1 MNFQNPYSR
10 SEYKKFFQDNFLTEN
25 FKIIEEKISLEFT
38 PQFIKKAE
46 LIGEDKSLELEVY
59 EIQHESENDPR
70 IGLSKDFFRLMAN
83 YGSKRALAIFYSS
96 KSKNYRLSL
105 ATVELSLEGS
115 KIKREYS
122 NPRRYS
128 FFLGPDAKIKTP
140 YEFLVK
146 KGRVKDN
153 EDLRKRFSL
162 DAVTDE
168 FYNAFKPNFDVIS
181 ASVIGTNDENL
192 KKDFA
197 LLFIIRII
205 FLGFVQK
212 KLWLN
217 KDEDF
222 LLNFWKEY
230 KSKYSGKDLFYSEWL
245 APLFFESL
253 NNPPG
258 RKVFN
263 RSTPFSESTA
273 LALQMAP
280 FLNGELFKEKKGYD
294 DCELFIPDKN
304 IEQFFD
310 FLFSYNF
317 TIEENTLYDQDLELN
332 PEFLGIIF
340 ERLVNKEDGAVYT
353 PRTEVDF
360 MCRISLV
367 KWLEKNSSTSKKKLY
382 HLFFDKNETNKEEIL
397 SPQEKEQVL
406 SLLKNVTICDPAAG
420 SGAFPVGMLQVLDEI
435 IHSLTDNDSSNIFE
449 RKKEIISRSL
459 YGVEVKHW
467 AVWIN
472 QLRLWLSLFVD
483 MPDKFKSSFE
493 PLLPN
498 LEFKIR
504 RGDSLVQQI
513 GNKLFPVDSHAN
525 ISSDL
530 KRKITELKK
539 EKSEFFYGR
548 SKLNAELIRK
558 KEADIFK
565 AIIEEQILDK
575 KKTLRVFG
583 KTEPTEDIFGNV
595 SQKDKMRLHLD
606 EKKQEQIKEEIKTLE
621 DELRS
626 FKDEHPL
633 VWNIEF
639 AEIFYD
645 RGGLAR
651 QSDSVGGFDII
662 IGNPPYVRQEK
673 IADPNRKYS
682 AADYKEL
689 LRQIIYE
696 EFPDYFYTNKQKSKL
711 RIKIDGKSDL
721 YTFFYLKSLKL
732 LNEKGIHTFI
742 CSNSWL
748 DVGYGKWLQQFIL
761 ENARLHFVIDNNA
774 KRSFASAD
782 VNTIITVLDAPTA
795 KVNETHKTKF
805 IVYKR
810 PFDEVLNTENL
821 LLIDYAETITKD
833 EDFRVY
839 PITYKEL
846 KEAGTVYE
854 DENDRKL
861 GNGIYEGDK
870 WGGKYLRAP
879 DIFFTIL
886 EKGKDK
892 LVRLGEIA
900 EVRRGFTTGANEFFY
915 LKPIDKTI
923 KEVVEISKKDKDA
936 LISVKSNSGWIGEI
950 EAQYLKPVIK
960 SPKELSKIK
969 ICLEELNLL
978 AFMCSKKKNDLRNTN
993 ALKYIEYGEKNE
1005 YQERPTLK
1013 SRNNWWDLGIIDYAI
1028 VYPSTHNPSW
1038 AVFLN
1043 DRFYL
1048 MDKVFYGISS
1058 KKFKEIW
1065 SFLNSTLALF
1075 QAEFYG
1081 YSLMGGGGSF
1091 ITVEDLSNIKAMI
1104 IEELPN
1110 YCYNLSER
1118 DYKPIFTELGFDK
1131 TEPIR
1136 SQEPNPLPDRKAL
1149 DDIIFDALS
1158 LTEAERKEVYWSVA
1172 ELVKNRLDK
1181 ARSV

>member
-10 SEYKKFFQDNFLTEN
+10 TEYKKFFQNSLLTDNFH
-25 FKIIEEKISLEFT
+25 IIEEEISLEFK

-46 LIGEDKSLELEVY
+46 LIGRDRSLELEVY
-59 EIQHESENDPR
+59 EIEHTSENDPR
-70 IGLSKDFFRLMAN
+70 VGLSKDFFRLMAN
-83 YGSKRALAIFYSS
+83 YGSKRALAIFYSP

-105 ATVELSLEGS
+105 AIVDLSLEGTRV
-115 KIKREYS
+115 KREYS

-128 FFLGPDAKIKTP
+128 FFLGPDAKVKTP
-140 YEFLVK
+140 YEFLIK
-146 KGRVKDN
+146 KGRLKDF
-153 EDLRKRFSL
+153 EDLRKRFSI

-168 FYNAFKPNFDVIS
+168 FYNAFKPNFDLIS
-181 ASVIGTNDENL
+181 ASVKGTKNEDL

-230 KSKYSGKDLFYSEWL
+230 KSKYFGKNLFYSEWL
-245 APLFFESL
+245 TPLFFESL

-273 LALQMAP
+273 LVLQMAP

-294 DCELFIPDKN
+294 DIDLFIPDKN
-304 IEQFFD
+304 IEIFFD

-367 KWLEKNSSTSKKKLY
+367 KWLEKNSSVSKKKLY
-382 HLFFDKNETNKEEIL
+382 HLFFDKTDNDKEENLSSQEKEEI
-397 SPQEKEQVL
+397 L

-420 SGAFPVGMLQVLDEI
+420 SGAFPVGMLQVLDEV

-483 MPDKFKSSFE
+483 MPDEFKSSFE

-504 RGDSLVQQI
+504 RGDSLVQPI

-539 EKSEFFYGR
+539 EKSDFFYGK
-548 SKLNAELIRK
+548 SKLNADLIRK

-565 AIIEEQILDK
+565 AIIEEQIFEK
-575 KKTLRVFG
+575 KKTIKVFG
-583 KTEPTEDIFGNV
+583 KTEPNEDIFGNV
-595 SQKDKMRLHLD
+595 SQKEEARLQLD
-606 EKKQEQIKEEIKTLE
+606 EKKQEQIKEEIKNLE

-626 FKDEHPL
+626 FRDEHPL

-645 RGGLAR
+645 RGG
-651 QSDSVGGFDII
+651 FDII

-673 IADPNRKYS
+673 ISDPNGKFN

-689 LRQIIYE
+689 LRQTIYE
-696 EFPDYFYTNKQKSKL
+696 EYPDYFYTNKQRLKL
-711 RIKIDGKSDL
+711 KIKIDGKSDL

-732 LNEKGIHTFI
+732 LNEKGILTFI

-761 ENARLHFVIDNNA
+761 ENTRLHFVVDNHA

-782 VNTIITVLDAPTA
+782 VNTIITVLDAPNA
-795 KVNETHKTKF
+795 KVNENHKVKF

-821 LLIDYAETITKD
+821 LLVEYSETITKD

-839 PITYKEL
+839 PITIKEL

-854 DENDRKL
+854 DENDKKL
-861 GNGIYEGDK
+861 GSGIYEGDK

-892 LVRLGEIA
+892 LVRLGDIA
-900 EVRRGFTTGANEFFY
+900 EVRFGIKTGANEFFY
-915 LKPIDKTI
+915 LTEEKI
-923 KEVVEISKKDKDA
+923 KQW
-936 LISVKSNSGWIGEI
+936 GI
-950 EAQYLKPVIK
+950 EEEFLKPVIK
-960 SPKELSKIK
+960 SPRECKTILVNPNYLSYKI
-969 ICLEELNLL
+969 
-978 AFMCSKKKNDLRNTN
+978 FMCHKEKSELKNTK
-993 ALKYIEYGEKNE
+993 ALKYIEWGEKKGYSE
-1005 YQERPTLK
+1005 VPSVSGRKLWY
-1013 SRNNWWDLGIIDYAI
+1013 DLGNWETPDLIWSDAY
-1028 VYPSTHNPSW
+1028 
-1038 AVFLN
+1038 N
-1043 DRFYL
+1043 DRFASYRVPTGYL
-1048 MDKVFYGISS
+1048 ADKRFFYIEPKRINKDNFHSVR
-1058 KKFKEIW
+1058 FY
-1065 SFLNSTLALF
+1065 LNSTITALNT
-1075 QAEFYG
+1075 EIEGIMNLGEGVLYTNV
-1081 YSLMGGGGSF
+1081 YWLKKLL
-1091 ITVEDLSNIKAMI
+1091 VLVDENINGFDTFNSK
-1104 IEELPN
+1104 LVK
-1110 YCYNLSER
+1110 S
-1118 DYKPIFTELGFDK
+1118 IFEELGFDK
-1131 TEPIR
+1131 TKPIR
-1136 SQEPNPLPDRKAL
+1136 TQKPNPLPDRKAL
-1149 DDIIFDALS
+1149 DDIIFDALG
-1158 LTEAERKEVYWSVA
+1158 LTEEERKEVYWSVA

>member
-1 MNFQNPYSR
+1 MKEIENLIHQFDSDHLNSLLRAKTRTFRPLDEQLPHLNDDQFSDCNLFGEFKVNNDDLMVVVTAKVNKPLSER
-10 SEYKKFFQDNFLTEN
+10 SG
-25 FKIIEEKISLEFT
+25 
-38 PQFIKKAE
+38 KKAQYD
-46 LIGEDKSLELEVY
+46 LAKKILKQQQRYSSG
-59 EIQHESENDPR
+59 
-70 IGLSKDFFRLMAN
+70 FF
-83 YGSKRALAIFYSS
+83 IFYDDKGDFRFSLIYDIPLSTGKRDWSNFRRYTYFVS
-96 KSKNYRLSL
+96 KSKPNKTFILQF
-105 ATVELSLEGS
+105 S
-115 KIKREYS
+115 KADFSE
-122 NPRRYS
+122 
-128 FFLGPDAKIKTP
+128 FEKILKA
-140 YEFLVK
+140 
-146 KGRVKDN
+146 
-153 EDLRKRFSL
+153 FSI

-168 FYNAFKPNFDVIS
+168 FYNAFKPNFDLIS
-181 ASVIGTNDENL
+181 SSVKGTKDENL

-230 KSKYSGKDLFYSEWL
+230 KSKYFGKDLFYSEWL

-273 LALQMAP
+273 LALQMSP

-304 IEQFFD
+304 VEQFFD

-317 TIEENTLYDQDLELN
+317 TIEENTLFDQDLELN

-367 KWLEKNSSTSKKKLY
+367 KWLEKNSSISKKKLY
-382 HLFFDKNETNKEEIL
+382 HLFFDKTDNNKEEVL
-397 SPQEKEQVL
+397 SSQEKEEVIA
-406 SLLKNVTICDPAAG
+406 LLKNVTICDPAAG
-420 SGAFPVGMLQVLDEI
+420 SGAFPVGMLQVLDDV
-435 IHSLTDNDSSNIFE
+435 IHSLTENDSLNIFE

-483 MPDKFKSSFE
+483 MPDEFKSSFE

-539 EKSEFFYGR
+539 EKSQFFYGKN
-548 SKLNAELIRK
+548 KLNAELIRK
-558 KEADIFK
+558 KESEIFK
-565 AIIEEQILDK
+565 AIIDEQITEK

-583 KTEPTEDIFGNV
+583 KTESNKDIFGNV
-595 SQKDKMRLHLD
+595 SQEEELRLQLD
-606 EKKQEQIKEEIKTLE
+606 EKKQEVIKEEIKNLE

-645 RGGLAR
+645 K
-651 QSDSVGGFDII
+651 GGFDII
-662 IGNPPYVRQEK
+662 IGNPPYVSREE
-673 IADPNRKYS
+673 INDPNEKCAS
-682 AADYKEL
+682 SVYKEL
-689 LRQIIYE
+689 LRQTIYE
-696 EFPDYFYTNKQKSKL
+696 EYPDYFYANKQKSKL
-711 RIKIDGKSDL
+711 KIKIDGKSDL

-732 LNEKGIHTFI
+732 LNENGIHTFI

-761 ENARLHFVIDNNA
+761 ENTRLHFVVDNHA

-782 VNTIITVLDAPTA
+782 VNTIITILDAPTISPLYQRGDKEGF
-795 KVNETHKTKF
+795 KVKF

-821 LLIDYAETITKD
+821 LLIEYAETITKD

-854 DENDRKL
+854 DENDKKL

-870 WGGKYLRAP
+870 WLSKYLRAP
-879 DIFFTIL
+879 EIYLNLVEIKMGKQLKDYGEILLGLTSCQNDYFYLTKETIDKFIIPNNYLEYIFRSPQESKKIQIDKKLLSYKVFL
-886 EKGKDK
+886 CNEKIIKDK
-892 LVRLGEIA
+892 NVAKYVDEGLK
-900 EVRRGFTTGANEFFY
+900 RGINKVKCLQGRDIWY
-915 LKPIDKTI
+915 SIGCP
-923 KEVVEISKKDKDA
+923 KK
-936 LISVKSNSGWIGEI
+936 
-950 EAQYLKPVIK
+950 
-960 SPKELSKIK
+960 SKIF
-969 ICLEELNLL
+969 LPY
-978 AFMCSKKKNDLRNTN
+978 SYNDT
-993 ALKYIEYGEKNE
+993 
-1005 YQERPTLK
+1005 
-1013 SRNNWWDLGIIDYAI
+1013 
-1028 VYPSTHNPSW
+1028 
-1038 AVFLN
+1038 F
-1043 DRFYL
+1043 
-1048 MDKVFYGISS
+1048 KVFYSFEELICDKRLVQFIPSSQFDDIS
-1058 KKFKEIW
+1058 IV
-1065 SFLNSTLALF
+1065 LMMNSTIWALITEVNGSTNLGEGALIF
-1075 QAEFYG
+1075 NTKDFRRFPFY
-1081 YSLMGGGGSF
+1081 YINFDKRDKDKF
-1091 ITVEDLSNIKAMI
+1091 IISIFNRTI
-1104 IEELPN
+1104 
-1110 YCYNLSER
+1110 
-1118 DYKPIFTELGFDK
+1118 KPIFEELGFDK
-1131 TEPIR
+1131 TKPIR

-1149 DDIIFDALS
+1149 DDIIFDALG

>member
-1 MNFQNPYSR
+1 MNFQNPYSKT
-10 SEYKKFFQDNFLTEN
+10 EYKKFFQDNFLTDN
-25 FKIIEEKISLEFT
+25 FHIIEEELSLEFK

-46 LIGEDKSLELEVY
+46 LIGRDKSLELEVY

-70 IGLSKDFFRLMAN
+70 VGLSKDFFRLMAN

-105 ATVELSLEGS
+105 ATVDLSLEGS
-115 KIKREYS
+115 RIKREYS
-122 NPRRYS
+122 NPRRFS

-140 YEFLVK
+140 YEFLIK
-146 KGRVKDN
+146 KGRLKDF
-153 EDLRKRFSL
+153 EDLRKRFSI

-168 FYNAFKPNFDVIS
+168 FYNAFKPNFDLIS
-181 ASVIGTNDENL
+181 ASVKGTKDEDL

-230 KSKYSGKDLFYSEWL
+230 KSKYFGKNLFYSEWL
-245 APLFFESL
+245 TPLFFESL

-263 RSTPFSESTA
+263 RSTQFSESTA

-367 KWLEKNSSTSKKKLY
+367 KWLEKNSYISKKKLY
-382 HLFFDKNETNKEEIL
+382 HLFFDKQNDNSKEEIL
-397 SPQEKEQVL
+397 NSQEKEQIL
-406 SLLKNVTICDPAAG
+406 ALLKNVTICDPAAG

-435 IHSLTDNDSSNIFE
+435 IHSLTENDSTNIFE

-483 MPDKFKSSFE
+483 MPDEFKSSFE

-539 EKSEFFYGR
+539 EKSQFFYGK

-558 KEADIFK
+558 KESDIFK
-565 AIIEEQILDK
+565 AIIEEQILEK

-583 KTEPTEDIFGNV
+583 KTEANKDIFGNV
-595 SQKDKMRLHLD
+595 SQEEELRLHID

-645 RGGLAR
+645 K
-651 QSDSVGGFDII
+651 GGFDII
-662 IGNPPYVRQEK
+662 IGNPPYIRQEK
-673 IADPNRKYS
+673 ISDPNGKYS

-689 LRQIIYE
+689 LRQTIYE
-696 EFPDYFYTNKQKSKL
+696 EYPDYFYANKQKSKL
-711 RIKIDGKSDL
+711 KVKIDGKSDL

-732 LNEKGIHTFI
+732 LNENGIHTFI

-761 ENARLHFVIDNNA
+761 ENARLHFVVDNHA

-782 VNTIITVLDAPTA
+782 VNTIITILDAPTISPLYQRGDKEGF
-795 KVNETHKTKF
+795 KVKF

-821 LLIDYAETITKD
+821 LLIEYAETITKD

-854 DENDRKL
+854 DENDKKL

-892 LVRLGEIA
+892 LVRLGDIA

-915 LKPIDKTI
+915 LTEEKI
-923 KEVVEISKKDKDA
+923 KQW
-936 LISVKSNSGWIGEI
+936 GI
-950 EAQYLKPVIK
+950 EEEFLKPVLKSAKDNKKILIDKSGLKTKIFLCHKSKNEIK
-960 SPKELSKIK
+960 G
-969 ICLEELNLL
+969 
-978 AFMCSKKKNDLRNTN
+978 TN
-993 ALKYIEYGEKNE
+993 ALKYIEWGEKQE
-1005 YQERPTLK
+1005 YHKIKSVQARALWYDVGIKIPADAIILRRIGERCPFFEANNVLEDCVLFGITLNSS
-1013 SRNNWWDLGIIDYAI
+1013 SRNKIL
-1028 VYPSTHNPSW
+1028 
-1038 AVFLN
+1038 FL
-1043 DRFYL
+1043 
-1048 MDKVFYGISS
+1048 SS
-1058 KKFKEIW
+1058 
-1065 SFLNSTLALF
+1065 LNSTWTRFYIELMTRQLTGA
-1075 QAEFYG
+1075 QAVADTNVY
-1081 YSLMGGGGSF
+1081 
-1091 ITVEDLSNIKAMI
+1091 IVNDARIVDPIKFTDDNQEKLKLI
-1104 IEELPN
+1104 
-1110 YCYNLSER
+1110 YKKFRER
-1118 DYKPIFTELGFDK
+1118 ESKSIFEELGFDK
-1131 TEPIR
+1131 TKPIR

-1149 DDIIFDALS
+1149 DDIIFDALG

-1181 ARSV
+1181 AKSV

>member
-1 MNFQNPYSR
+1 MNFQNPYSKT
-10 SEYKKFFQDNFLTEN
+10 EYKKFFQDNFLTDN
-25 FKIIEEKISLEFT
+25 FHIIEEELSLEFK

-46 LIGEDKSLELEVY
+46 LIGRDKSLELEVY

-70 IGLSKDFFRLMAN
+70 VGLSKDFFRLMAN
-83 YGSKRALAIFYSS
+83 YGSKRALAIFYSL

-105 ATVELSLEGS
+105 ATVDLSLEGS
-115 KIKREYS
+115 KVKREYS

-146 KGRVKDN
+146 KGRLKDF
-153 EDLRKRFSL
+153 EDLRKRFSI

-168 FYNAFKPNFDVIS
+168 FYNAFKPNFDLIS
-181 ASVIGTNDENL
+181 ASVKGTKDENL

-230 KSKYSGKDLFYSEWL
+230 KSKYFGKDLFYSEWL

-263 RSTPFSESTA
+263 RSTPFSESIA

-294 DCELFIPDKN
+294 DCGLFIPDKN

-367 KWLEKNSSTSKKKLY
+367 KWLEKNSSVSKKKLY
-382 HLFFDKNETNKEEIL
+382 HLFFDKQNDNSKEEIL
-397 SPQEKEQVL
+397 NSQEKEQIL

-449 RKKEIISRSL
+449 RKKVIISRSL

-483 MPDKFKSSFE
+483 MPDEFKSSFE

-525 ISSDL
+525 ISYDL

-539 EKSEFFYGR
+539 EKSEFFYGK
-548 SKLNAELIRK
+548 SKFNADLIRK

-565 AIIEEQILDK
+565 AIIEEQITEK

-583 KTEPTEDIFGNV
+583 KTEANEDIFGNK
-595 SQKDKMRLHLD
+595 SQSEELRLHLD

-621 DELRS
+621 EELRS
-626 FKDEHPL
+626 FRDEHPL

-645 RGGLAR
+645 R
-651 QSDSVGGFDII
+651 SGFDVI

-673 IADPNRKYS
+673 ISDPNGKFN

-689 LRQIIYE
+689 LRQTIYE
-696 EFPDYFYTNKQKSKL
+696 EYPDYFYLNKLKTKL

-732 LNEKGIHTFI
+732 LNEKGVHTFI

-761 ENARLHFVIDNNA
+761 ENARLYFVVDNHA

-782 VNTIITVLDAPTA
+782 VNTIITVLDAPTISPLSQRGDKEGF
-795 KVNETHKTKF
+795 KVKF

-821 LLIDYAETITKD
+821 LLIEYAETITKD

-854 DENDRKL
+854 DDNDKKL
-861 GNGIYEGDK
+861 GSGVYEGDK

-892 LVRLGEIA
+892 LVRLGDIA

-915 LKPIDKTI
+915 LTEEKI
-923 KEVVEISKKDKDA
+923 KQW
-936 LISVKSNSGWIGEI
+936 GI
-950 EAQYLKPVIK
+950 EEEFLKPVIK
-960 SPKELSKIK
+960 SPRECNGMSLQDIILKNKIFFCQKDKTELK
-969 ICLEELNLL
+969 
-978 AFMCSKKKNDLRNTN
+978 DTN
-993 ALKYIEYGEKNE
+993 ALKYIEWGEKMNFNNNPTCSARNAWWILPNHKISDFLWTMT
-1005 YQERPTLK
+1005 YRERFFVSENGSFFADARLYDIYCDK
-1013 SRNNWWDLGIIDYAI
+1013 IIGCI
-1028 VYPSTHNPSW
+1028 
-1038 AVFLN
+1038 
-1043 DRFYL
+1043 
-1048 MDKVFYGISS
+1048 
-1058 KKFKEIW
+1058 
-1065 SFLNSTLALF
+1065 LNSTYTLF
-1075 QAEFYG
+1075 WIELQSRG
-1081 YSLMGGGGSF
+1081 YGGGGGP
-1091 ITVEDLSNIKAMI
+1091 VDVKVYEVNNILIPKKEI
-1104 IEELPN
+1104 IENRKDEIIKRLQEMK
-1110 YCYNLSER
+1110 CREI
-1118 DYKPIFTELGFDK
+1118 KTIFEELGFDK
-1131 TEPIR
+1131 TKPIR
-1136 SQEPNPLPDRKAL
+1136 SQVPNPLPDRKAL
-1149 DDIIFDALS
+1149 DDIIFDALG
-1158 LTEAERKEVYWSVA
+1158 LIEEERKEVYWSVA